1 MACYCKEIKNRC
13 VSQIYTALFFLGTWY
28 SKFKTGTLCI
38 LYTCIILFYCFLM
51 QTSIEIQHK
60 LDKLY
65 FSKLIVTSNNTMPLW
80 IMHNSP
86 NSTRT
91 LGACISL
98 SGYFIS
104 TPRRC
109 WRSGEKWN
117 FFPNRNEKTL
127 NNREIFGLLSY
138 GKKSLKAVTHCTGVW
153 A

>member
-13 VSQIYTALFFLGTWY
+13 VSQFIQLSFFLVLDTANLKLEHCVY
-28 SKFKTGTLCI
+28 FYI
-38 LYTCIILFYCFLM
+38 HVFFFYCFLM

-86 NSTRT
+86 NSTLT

-138 GKKSLKAVTHCTGVW
+138 GKKSLKSVTHCTGVW